1 MNKWKGRF
9 SILFLCCCIAC
20 LANTQEKSRVQALI
34 DEGLYDEARFHCDS
48 ILSDPDHKS
57 NYAYY
62 HSKLGDVYYFLGD
75 LQKSLKSYLNALD
88 DSGMNVLER
97 RYLKEETTSYVGF
110 CYRELGLSQKAEEY
124 FQKALKLSIEIRDS
138 VEIATAY
145 YNMSTVLLEQGKL
158 DESMDMLQKAYE
170 IDVIRK
176 DTSAIGF
183 DLTVMGNAMVKTRQ
197 FDKAANFY
205 KQSIDLLEIST
216 GNYNSLAKR
225 CGLLAEAFIELEN
238 WDSAKYYTNQ
248 AVDLYAKQSDSIL
261 VGMQW
266 VRLARIENE
275 TDNYDQALYWGV
287 KAKLLFEK
295 YPTSSAVISANSSL
309 AHTHKRLGD
318 NMQAINLLKENVD
331 LTKRLGLLYEHR
343 DSYLQLAQAYEK
355 TGKYGQAFQSAQK
368 ANVLTDSITRLET
381 NKATERMRV
390 RYDAERIESENRL
403 LELENEVTKANLAER
418 DAEFKV
424 FVLIGIIILILAISS
439 FVLVVLRSRMKMK
452 LLLSETGELRS
463 RIKGILE
470 FKPEEVGIVKEQI
483 NDSLQHALTD
493 REFEILNL
501 ALSNLNNSEIADKVH
516 LSVNTVKFHL
526 KNIYQKLGVSNR
538 KEALKYAVQV
548 TAN

>member
-1 MNKWKGRF
+1 M
-9 SILFLCCCIAC
+9 
-20 LANTQEKSRVQALI
+20 
-34 DEGLYDEARFHCDS
+34 
-48 ILSDPDHKS
+48 
-57 NYAYY
+57 
-62 HSKLGDVYYFLGD
+62 
-75 LQKSLKSYLNALD
+75 
-88 DSGMNVLER
+88 
-97 RYLKEETTSYVGF
+97 
-110 CYRELGLSQKAEEY
+110 
-124 FQKALKLSIEIRDS
+124 
-138 VEIATAY
+138 
-145 YNMSTVLLEQGKL
+145 
-158 DESMDMLQKAYE
+158 
-170 IDVIRK
+170 
-176 DTSAIGF
+176 
-183 DLTVMGNAMVKTRQ
+183 
-197 FDKAANFY
+197 
-205 KQSIDLLEIST
+205 
-216 GNYNSLAKR
+216 
-225 CGLLAEAFIELEN
+225 LAEAFIELEN

>member
-1 MNKWKGRF
+1 M
-9 SILFLCCCIAC
+9 FLCCCIAC

-170 IDVIRK
+170 IDAIRK

-238 WDSAKYYTNQ
+238 WDSAKYYSNQ

>member
-1 MNKWKGRF
+1 
-9 SILFLCCCIAC
+9 
-20 LANTQEKSRVQALI
+20 
-34 DEGLYDEARFHCDS
+34 
-48 ILSDPDHKS
+48 
-57 NYAYY
+57 
-62 HSKLGDVYYFLGD
+62 
-75 LQKSLKSYLNALD
+75 
-88 DSGMNVLER
+88 
-97 RYLKEETTSYVGF
+97 
-110 CYRELGLSQKAEEY
+110 
-124 FQKALKLSIEIRDS
+124 
-138 VEIATAY
+138 
-145 YNMSTVLLEQGKL
+145 
-158 DESMDMLQKAYE
+158 
-170 IDVIRK
+170 
-176 DTSAIGF
+176 
-183 DLTVMGNAMVKTRQ
+183 
-197 FDKAANFY
+197 
-205 KQSIDLLEIST
+205 
-216 GNYNSLAKR
+216 
-225 CGLLAEAFIELEN
+225 LLAEAFIELEN

>member
-1 MNKWKGRF
+1 M
-9 SILFLCCCIAC
+9 FLCCCIAC

-183 DLTVMGNAMVKTRQ
+183 DLTVVGNAMVKTRQ

-309 AHTHKRLGD
+309 AQDRK
-318 NMQAINLLKENVD
+318 
-331 LTKRLGLLYEHR
+331 
-343 DSYLQLAQAYEK
+343 S
-355 TGKYGQAFQSAQK
+355 
-368 ANVLTDSITRLET
+368 
-381 NKATERMRV
+381 
-390 RYDAERIESENRL
+390 
-403 LELENEVTKANLAER
+403 
-418 DAEFKV
+418 
-424 FVLIGIIILILAISS
+424 
-439 FVLVVLRSRMKMK
+439 VV
-452 LLLSETGELRS
+452 
-463 RIKGILE
+463 
-470 FKPEEVGIVKEQI
+470 
-483 NDSLQHALTD
+483 
-493 REFEILNL
+493 
-501 ALSNLNNSEIADKVH
+501 
-516 LSVNTVKFHL
+516 
-526 KNIYQKLGVSNR
+526 
-538 KEALKYAVQV
+538 
-548 TAN
+548 

>member
-1 MNKWKGRF
+1 M
-9 SILFLCCCIAC
+9 FLCCCIAC